1 MAAAMA
7 LLAPATPGLLAGAG
21 TGGVALIMLGDG
33 VRTAAISL
41 LMFLVGSLER
51 RSVRGLPLA
60 AAVGTQAVMIAL
72 FLVSRPTLTPD
83 GSILVDSAGRWTL
96 AAHDLVFA
104 GYAEWTVVFAARA
117 LRREAGRTR
126 SKPVRIGLRLF
137 VAACAVGVVWSA
149 WTADDVVDVL
159 RSGVQNGSED
169 LVSNALGALCTALI
183 VAGALGVKEHA
194 LFTSAR
200 IRYRAHR
207 TYRQLAPL
215 WEALCAE
222 LPQVALESAGR
233 ASLGLG
239 SRFHDLDFA
248 LYRRVIEIHDVR
260 LALRPYAPERNLLTA
275 ELEPARRGRGAA
287 RRAARGAGTRRG
299 RLDRRRPG
307 QPPGRT
313 RPRRSPGRRRL
324 AANGDRLGDHG
335 RRGCPG
341 WPRCPPRS
349 PGCGPEPPGRAR
361 GSAADGAYSAS
372 SAGASRPAAGSFS
385 RRAMTSIMSL
395 TVPMPLGRFTARS
408 ARLRTCASRSA
419 PSSSSSFAMA
429 AP

>member
-1 MAAAMA
+1 MSDLSAYLAAAVLLGLGLYRLATDRDAPTRLFRRYAYGLLICLAAAMA

-60 AAVGTQAVMIAL
+60 AAVGTQAVMITL
-72 FLVSRPTLTPD
+72 FLVSRPTLAPD
-83 GSILVDSAGRWTL
+83 GSVLVGSAGRWSL

-159 RSGVQNGSED
+159 RSGAQNGSED

-183 VAGALGVKEHA
+183 VAGALGVKGHA

-222 LPQVALESAGR
+222 LPQLALEGAGR

-248 LYRRVIEIHDVR
+248 LYRRVIEIHDGR

-275 ELEPARRGRGAA
+275 ELEPARRGRGLRGVQREVLVEAA
-287 RRAARGAGTRRG
+287 SIAAALDNHRA
-299 RLDRRRPG
+299 
-307 QPPGRT
+307 
-313 RPRRSPGRRRL
+313 
-324 AANGDRLGDHG
+324 
-335 RRGCPG
+335 
-341 WPRCPPRS
+341 
-349 PGCGPEPPGRAR
+349 GRAL
-361 GSAADGAYSAS
+361 ADGPAEDDA
-372 SAGASRPAAGSFS
+372 RPTATVSGTMEDEAAWLAQVSTAFS
-385 RRAMTSIMSL
+385 RM
-395 TVPMPLGRFTARS
+395 RS
-408 ARLRTCASRSA
+408 
-419 PSSSSSFAMA
+419 
-429 AP
+429 